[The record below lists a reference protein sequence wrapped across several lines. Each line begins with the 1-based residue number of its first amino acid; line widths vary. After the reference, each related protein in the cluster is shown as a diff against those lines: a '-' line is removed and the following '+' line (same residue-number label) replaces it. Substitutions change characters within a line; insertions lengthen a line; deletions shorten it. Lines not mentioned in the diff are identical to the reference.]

1 MESAITC
8 YRKLL
13 FEFSLYDTMSQ
24 YPYQYAGIFER
35 GRSHLSKTSMKFS
48 NALSWLFN
56 HSSSSSKRTIARAS
70 GSLNDALALSTN

>member
-24 YPYQYAGIFER
+24 YPYQYAGIFE
-35 GRSHLSKTSMKFS
+35 
-48 NALSWLFN
+48 
-56 HSSSSSKRTIARAS
+56 
-70 GSLNDALALSTN
+70 